1 MMMRKWQQLR
11 SCGGKEPLTVNRR
24 WIKQTKGTYDF
35 DVTKADKLFEFLV
48 KEGRSSCLRGI
59 LCFGLMELK
68 RNVTVVFMTE
78 TPTPLMIAGF
88 SG

>member
-1 MMMRKWQQLR
+1 
-11 SCGGKEPLTVNRR
+11 VNQR
-24 WIKQTKGTYDF
+24 WIKQAKGTYDF

-48 KEGRSSCLRGI
+48 KEGQTSCQKCI

-68 RNVTVVFMTE
+68 RKDTE
-78 TPTPLMIAGF
+78 DSTTQILTPSMSVGF